1 MTQWSRRR
9 RPWQA
14 VALATV
20 AATLLTSCGVT
31 RGDDA
36 GSTRLRMMI
45 PNSPGGGYDVTGRTA
60 VRVLEDD
67 DVTGRFEVF
76 NVIGASGTVAMARLK
91 NEKGNEDLMMTMGLG
106 VVGATFTNK
115 SDSRASKATPLAR
128 LIEDQEGVVVPK
140 GSPFKT
146 IEDVIAA
153 WKKNPGKLRVGGGSA
168 PGGPDHLF
176 PMELANATGIT
187 PKKVNFISYDGGGE
201 LLPALLGSKIDIA
214 TTGLGEFTD
223 QIKSGQLRVLAV
235 SGAQRA
241 PGVNAPTLKES
252 GINLTFTNW
261 RGVLAP
267 PGISDERRKEL
278 IGMLQKMHA
287 SPAWKAA
294 LKENGWTDAFLTGD
308 QFGTFLTA
316 QDQRVERTL
325 KELGLA

>member
-1 MTQWSRRR
+1 MTERSRRR
-9 RPWQA
+9 RPLQGLALAA
-14 VALATV
+14 VAAM
-20 AATLLTSCGVT
+20 LLTSCGVT

-60 VRVLEDD
+60 VRVMEDD
-67 DVTGRFEVF
+67 DITGRFEVF

-91 NEKGNEDLMMTMGLG
+91 NEKGNGDLMMAMGLG

-140 GSPFKT
+140 NSPYKT
-146 IEDVIAA
+146 IDQLIAA
-153 WKKNPGKLRVGGGSA
+153 WKKNPAKTRVGGGSA

-176 PMELANATGIT
+176 PMELANASGIT

-201 LLPALLGSKIDIA
+201 LLPALLGSKIDFA

-223 QIKSGQLRVLAV
+223 QIASGQIRVLAV
-235 SGAQRA
+235 SGANRA
-241 PGVNAPTLKES
+241 PGVKAPTLKES

-267 PGISDERRKEL
+267 PGISKERKQEL
-278 IGMLQKMHA
+278 IALLQKMHDT
-287 SPAWKAA
+287 PEWKAA
-294 LKENGWTDAFLTGD
+294 LKDNGWTDAFLTGD
-308 QFGTFLTA
+308 QFGSFLTA